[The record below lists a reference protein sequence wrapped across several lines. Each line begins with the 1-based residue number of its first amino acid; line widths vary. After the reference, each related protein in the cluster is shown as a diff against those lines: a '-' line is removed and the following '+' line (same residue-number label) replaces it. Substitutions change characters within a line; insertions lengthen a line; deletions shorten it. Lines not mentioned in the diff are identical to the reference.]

1 MYDSKIVSAEAL
13 AASLEDR
20 IAPLRNML
28 SLVGDCIDATG
39 CDAAVQGGRQTDF
52 SALAHRY
59 GHAGSI
65 ARRRIDALLHEAE
78 IESMAGCGLIAS
90 RGDRTAPGTAAAA
103 RFLHR
108 RMRSA
113 FARIDQLL
121 PLAA

>member
-1 MYDSKIVSAEAL
+1 MYDSKIVSAEAI

-20 IAPLRNML
+20 IAPLRNMM
-28 SLVGDCIDATG
+28 SLIGDCIDATG
-39 CDAAVQGGRQTDF
+39 CDAAVQEGRQTDF
-52 SALAHRY
+52 NALVRGY
-59 GHAGSI
+59 GRAGSI

-78 IESMAGCGLIAS
+78 IESLAGCGLIAS
-90 RGDRTAPGTAAAA
+90 RGDCGAPGTTAAA